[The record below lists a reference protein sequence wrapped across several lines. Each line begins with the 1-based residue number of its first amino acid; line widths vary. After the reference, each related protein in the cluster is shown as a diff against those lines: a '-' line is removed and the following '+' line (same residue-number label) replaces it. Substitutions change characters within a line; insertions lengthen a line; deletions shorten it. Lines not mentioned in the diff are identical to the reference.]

1 MMLAFK
7 CPKEIIGLAIPK
19 DSTLYEMEMTV
30 VQRRLAALEM
40 VIDDTPGAGGRL
52 EQYIVSTEA
61 IETRSCAEGCLLPAV
76 RPPCASYKDLVTIE
90 AFAEMADKLGECTS
104 LEEIQQLKTEAQ
116 CARVSLVD
124 LGAAARAADLDMY
137 SARLAHTKD

>member
-19 DSTLYEMEMTV
+19 DSTLYEKEMTV

-40 VIDDTPGAGGRL
+40 VIDDTTGARGRL
-52 EQYIVSTEA
+52 EQYIVGIEA
-61 IETRSCAEGCLLPAV
+61 IETRSCADGCLLPAV

-90 AFAEMADKLGECTS
+90 AFAEMTDKLSECTS
-104 LEEIQQLKTEAQ
+104 VEDLQSMKTYAQ

-124 LGAAARAADLDMY
+124 LGAAARAANRDMY
-137 SARLAHTKD
+137 SARLAHAKD